1 MAIAELN
8 LLFLVLIFMGI
19 YAILALGLN
28 FQWGDTGLL
37 NFAHAGL
44 FAIGAYTTA
53 VLTTAVPDNDLAP
66 RAIGLEFPI
75 VVGILC
81 GMGLAAVTGVLIAAT
96 SIRLR
101 GDYFAM
107 VTLSFGETIRFI
119 IANEEW
125 LTGGVQS
132 LTGIGRPLD
141 DRIVFNYDMFYVV
154 VIGAGVL
161 GTYLLVRYL
170 SESPFGRVLHGIR
183 EDEGVAKALGKNT
196 AKFKLESF
204 GIGAALAGLAGG
216 LWAHYLQALTP
227 GMFTPSVLFFVWA
240 AVIVGGSGSH
250 RGAIGGAIII
260 VGMQQATRFL
270 PQDIPFADNL
280 PHVRVILIGLILI
293 GILYYRPY
301 GIWGDKER
309 MAAGDSDGGIS

>member
-1 MAIAELN
+1 MVLAEIN
-8 LLFLVLIFMGI
+8 LLLVVLIFMGI
-19 YAILALGLN
+19 YAVLTLGLN
-28 FQWGDTGLL
+28 LQWGDTGLL

-53 VLTTAVPDNDLAP
+53 ILTTAVADNDLAP
-66 RAIGLEFPI
+66 RAVGFEFPI

-81 GMGLAAVTGVLIAAT
+81 GAVLAAVVGVLIAAT

-107 VTLSFGETIRFI
+107 VTLSFGETIRLI

-132 LTGIGRPLD
+132 LTGIRRPLGD
-141 DRIVFNYDMFYVV
+141 AVTFNYDIFYLLLV
-154 VIGAGVL
+154 GAVVL
-161 GTYLLVRYL
+161 GLYLFVQYL

-183 EDEGVAKALGKNT
+183 EDEDVAKALGKNT
-196 AKFKLESF
+196 TKFKLKSF
-204 GIGAALAGLAGG
+204 GLGAAAAGLAGG

-227 GMFTPSVLFFVWA
+227 GMFAPRVLFFVWA

-250 RGAIGGAIII
+250 RGAIGGAVI
-260 VGMQQATRFL
+260 VIGIQQITRFL
-270 PQDIPFADNL
+270 PQNIPFADII
-280 PHVRVILIGLILI
+280 PHVRVILIGLVLI

-301 GIWGDKER
+301 GVWGDKER
-309 MAAGDSDGGIS
+309 MGAGDSGGGVS